1 MTSVRGSELASSIE
15 DAIDKGATTVEKI
28 HKSILDLPLRM
39 LEESELLRQPAKE
52 VRRVQD
58 HTIAAVYDTI
68 RGINHQVGTL
78 AAKLLKGAARL
89 RRMPADASTRHH
101 AAMR

>member
-1 MTSVRGSELASSIE
+1 MTSPRGSELASSIE
-15 DAIDKGATTVEKI
+15 DAIDKGATSVEKI

-39 LEESELLRQPAKE
+39 LEESEVLRRPAKE
-52 VRRVQD
+52 VRRAHDRVI
-58 HTIAAVYDTI
+58 TAIYDAI

-78 AAKLLKGAARL
+78 AAKLLKEAARL
-89 RRMPADASTRHH
+89 RAMPAEAGARHH

>member
-1 MTSVRGSELASSIE
+1 MTSARGSELASSIE
-15 DAIDKGATTVEKI
+15 DAIDKGATSVEKI

-39 LEESELLRQPAKE
+39 LEENEVLRGPAKE

-58 HTIAAVYDTI
+58 RVIAAVYDAI

-78 AAKLLKGAARL
+78 VAKLLKEAARL
-89 RRMPADASTRHH
+89 RGMPAEASARHH